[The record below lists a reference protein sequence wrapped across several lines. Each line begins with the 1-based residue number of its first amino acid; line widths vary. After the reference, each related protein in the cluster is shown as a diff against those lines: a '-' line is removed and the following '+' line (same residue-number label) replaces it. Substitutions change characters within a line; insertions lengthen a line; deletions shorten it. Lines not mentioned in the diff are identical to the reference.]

1 MNDVVLLILFCII
14 VVILIVYVFWAI
26 IELAKSIMYTS
37 DRKRMFCSLENTL
50 FSYYQNEDTKECF
63 SEIDL
68 IFKHIIDNDEMLK
81 RYFSN
86 TSILLE
92 KYIIC
97 LNANDTKYVNPHVD
111 DKGEYKKYILRLIED
126 YNKKNPMESI
136 KGANNVLLNQLI
148 DCMRDVKNDKF
159 DEIINQL
166 AIEIKRLQ
174 DEVFERDKAKRK
186 QDIISIIGIVLSV
199 VFGTMTVIQFF
210 V

>member
-1 MNDVVLLILFCII
+1 M
-14 VVILIVYVFWAI
+14 
-26 IELAKSIMYTS
+26 
-37 DRKRMFCSLENTL
+37 
-50 FSYYQNEDTKECF
+50 
-63 SEIDL
+63 
-68 IFKHIIDNDEMLK
+68 
-81 RYFSN
+81 
-86 TSILLE
+86 
-92 KYIIC
+92 
-97 LNANDTKYVNPHVD
+97 NPHVE